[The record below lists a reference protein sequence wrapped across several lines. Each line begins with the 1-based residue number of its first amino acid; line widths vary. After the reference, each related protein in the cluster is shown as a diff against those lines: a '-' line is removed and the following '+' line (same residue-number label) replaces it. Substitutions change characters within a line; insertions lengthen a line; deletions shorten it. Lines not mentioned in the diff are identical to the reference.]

1 MLTTAIQ
8 ATSTITDLRRVS
20 NSGVLFERR
29 SRLPS
34 SFFVGNAEPS
44 LNEIM
49 NDPIMRGM
57 MACDGVAADSLLGLI
72 DEVRTRL
79 RVRTY

>member
-1 MLTTAIQ
+1 MMTTAIP

-20 NSGVLFERR
+20 NGGVLFERR
-29 SRLPS
+29 ARLAS

-44 LNEIM
+44 LDELM
-49 NDPIMRGM
+49 ADPVMRGM

-72 DEVRTRL
+72 AEVRTRL
-79 RVRTY
+79 R

>member
-1 MLTTAIQ
+1 MLTTALQ
-8 ATSTITDLRRVS
+8 ATPTISDLRRVS
-20 NSGVLFERR
+20 NGGVLLERR
-29 SRLPS
+29 ARLAS

-44 LNEIM
+44 LDEM
-49 NDPIMRGM
+49 MSDPIMRGM

-79 RVRTY
+79 R

>member
-8 ATSTITDLRRVS
+8 ATPAITDLRRAA
-20 NSGVLFERR
+20 NGAVLLERR
-29 SRLPS
+29 TRLPT
-34 SFFVGNAEPS
+34 SFFIGNAEPS
-44 LNEIM
+44 LDEM
-49 NDPIMRGM
+49 MADPIMHGM

-79 RVRTY
+79 R